1 LNSQVLGAFD
11 SDTNLLSILRIR
23 VFEDHD
29 STLTS
34 EHHPVGNVCCKLL
47 GFFLSALDDHFR
59 ITHVTGLPCHRHAVT
74 SVAKSIITPHYVN
87 LVATR
92 GNLMEFFVI
101 LSNPVLTI
109 QFDGK
114 FLIGRVRTVVL
125 ADDATVE
132 TDIK

>member
-1 LNSQVLGAFD
+1 
-11 SDTNLLSILRIR
+11 
-23 VFEDHD
+23 
-29 STLTS
+29 
-34 EHHPVGNVCCKLL
+34 
-47 GFFLSALDDHFR
+47 
-59 ITHVTGLPCHRHAVT
+59 
-74 SVAKSIITPHYVN
+74 
-87 LVATR
+87 
-92 GNLMEFFVI
+92 MEFFVI